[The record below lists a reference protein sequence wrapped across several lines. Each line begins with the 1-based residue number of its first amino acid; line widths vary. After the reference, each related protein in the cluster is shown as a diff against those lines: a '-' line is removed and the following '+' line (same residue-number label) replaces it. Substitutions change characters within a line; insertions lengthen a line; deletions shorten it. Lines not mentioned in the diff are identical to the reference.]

1 MSNRYMLQLLKDEK
15 EISCHQVFGNGDYFK
30 DFHEFLTEQSDI
42 YTFENVSVKELTG
55 FLTEIDNVILDLI
68 KRQKTVLVAFDDEE
82 YLSNSM
88 LNFTGN
94 VMKHAGEVA
103 YDMRE
108 QEQTELAS
116 ERLDDMLNRP
126 LWFEAANITN
136 SSYLFESYA
145 IHQWLMK
152 ENALAKGGRIF
163 NPKLES
169 GYELKVSYY

>member
-1 MSNRYMLQLLKDEK
+1 MLQLLKDEK
-15 EISCHQVFGNGDYFK
+15 EIGCHQIFGNGDYFK
-30 DFHEFLTEQSDI
+30 DFHEFLTEKSNI
-42 YTFENVSVKELTG
+42 YTFENVSVKELTR
-55 FLTEIDNVILDLI
+55 FLTEIDNVILGLI

-108 QEQTELAS
+108 QEQTELSS

-126 LWFEAANITN
+126 LWFEAANITKC
-136 SSYLFESYA
+136 SYLFESYA

>member
-42 YTFENVSVKELTG
+42 DTFENVSVKELTQ
-55 FLTEIDNVILDLI
+55 FLTEIDNVILGLI
-68 KRQKTVLVAFDDEE
+68 KSQKTVLVAFDDEE

-103 YDMRE
+103 YNMRE
-108 QEQTELAS
+108 QEQTELAP
-116 ERLDDMLNRP
+116 EKLDDMLNRP
-126 LWFEAANITN
+126 LWFEAAKITK

-145 IHQWLMK
+145 IHQWLTK
-152 ENALAKGGRIF
+152 EKALAKGGRIF
-163 NPKLES
+163 NPKLEI
-169 GYELKVSYY
+169 GYELKISYY

>member
-15 EISCHQVFGNGDYFK
+15 EIGCHQIFGNGDYFK

-42 YTFENVSVKELTG
+42 YTFENVSVKELTR
-55 FLTEIDNVILDLI
+55 FLTEIDNVILGLI
-68 KRQKTVLVAFDDEE
+68 KSQKTVLVAFDDEE

-94 VMKHAGEVA
+94 VMKHAWKVA

-108 QEQTELAS
+108 QEQTELAP

-126 LWFEAANITN
+126 LWFEAPKITK

-152 ENALAKGGRIF
+152 ENALAKGERIF

-169 GYELKVSYY
+169 GYELKISYY

>member
-1 MSNRYMLQLLKDEK
+1 MLQLLKDEK
-15 EISCHQVFGNGDYFK
+15 EIGCHQIFGNGDYFK
-30 DFHEFLTEQSDI
+30 DFHEFLTEKSDI
-42 YTFENVSVKELTG
+42 YTFENVSVKELTR
-55 FLTEIDNVILDLI
+55 FLTEIDNVILGLI
-68 KRQKTVLVAFDDEE
+68 KSQKTVLVAFGDEE

-108 QEQTELAS
+108 QEQTELAP

-126 LWFEAANITN
+126 LWFEAAKIMK

-152 ENALAKGGRIF
+152 ENALAKGERIF

-169 GYELKVSYY
+169 GYELKISYY

>member
-15 EISCHQVFGNGDYFK
+15 EIGCHQIFGNGDYFK
-30 DFHEFLTEQSDI
+30 DFHEFLTEKSDI
-42 YTFENVSVKELTG
+42 YTFENVSVKELTR
-55 FLTEIDNVILDLI
+55 FLTEIDNVILGLI
-68 KRQKTVLVAFDDEE
+68 KSQKTVLVAFDDEE

-108 QEQTELAS
+108 QEQTELAP

-126 LWFEAANITN
+126 LWFEAANITK

>member
-30 DFHEFLTEQSDI
+30 DFHEFLTEQSDV
-42 YTFENVSVKELTG
+42 YTFENVSVKELTQ
-55 FLTEIDNVILDLI
+55 FLTEIDNVILGLI
-68 KRQKTVLVAFDDEE
+68 KSQKTVLVAFDDEE

-94 VMKHAGEVA
+94 VIKHAWKVA

>member
-15 EISCHQVFGNGDYFK
+15 EIGCHQIFGNGDYFK
-30 DFHEFLTEQSDI
+30 DFHEFLTEKSDI
-42 YTFENVSVKELTG
+42 YTFENVSVKELTR
-55 FLTEIDNVILDLI
+55 FLTEIDNVILGLI
-68 KRQKTVLVAFDDEE
+68 KSQKTVLVAFDDEE

-94 VMKHAGEVA
+94 VMEHAGEVA

-108 QEQTELAS
+108 QEQTELVP
-116 ERLDDMLNRP
+116 ERLDNMLNRP
-126 LWFEAANITN
+126 LWFEADMITK

-169 GYELKVSYY
+169 GYELKISYY

>member
-55 FLTEIDNVILDLI
+55 FLTEIDNVILGLI
-68 KRQKTVLVAFDDEE
+68 KRQKTVLVVFDDEE

-108 QEQTELAS
+108 QEQTELSS

-126 LWFEAANITN
+126 LWFEAANITK

-163 NPKLES
+163 NPKLEF
-169 GYELKVSYY
+169 GYELKISYY